1 MEERPTV
8 SAVKHLIEAAHLEGG
23 DKLASSLLPVW
34 DAVKA
39 LQVVLGGVM
48 EHASPSNL
56 SHIQCMS

>member
-1 MEERPTV
+1 V

-39 LQVVLGGVM
+39 LQVSRWAGGRTT
-48 EHASPSNL
+48 PRP
-56 SHIQCMS
+56 